1 MKLSTPRILASLR
14 MMSRDP
20 ARFGRQASNLVD
32 VARRYLA
39 TPFVEPN
46 EDAIIV
52 LGNSKAGTTVIAAL
66 LAEYGGL
73 SVTLDFW
80 PRLHR
85 PSTLAAVHGGDM
97 PFEAFVR
104 RFRADFSRDVVKDPH
119 LTFLYP
125 QLAQRF
131 PRARFVMVMR
141 DPRDNI
147 RSILNR
153 LDLPGDRES
162 LDPEDYR
169 RMRPLWEAIINSPW
183 LDVPEGNYVER
194 LASRWA
200 LGARAYLDHPDA
212 MELIRFEDFAAD
224 KMGAIRGLAERLGVE
239 RRRRIEDQLDRRFQ
253 PPGDRS
259 VGWRAFFGAN
269 LPRLEA
275 RCATE
280 ARALGYMAAGR
291 NSTSEG

>member
-1 MKLSTPRILASLR
+1 

-20 ARFGRQASNLVD
+20 ARFGRQATNALD
-32 VARRYLA
+32 VLHRYIA
-39 TPFVEPN
+39 TPFVRPN

-52 LGNSKAGTTVIAAL
+52 LGNSKTGTTVIAAL
-66 LAEYGGL
+66 LAEYGDL

-80 PRLHR
+80 PRLRR
-85 PSTLAAVHGGDM
+85 PEMLAAVHAGEM

-104 RFRADFSRDVVKDPH
+104 RFRADFARDVVKDPH

-153 LDLPGDRES
+153 LGLPGDLDH
-162 LDPEDYR
+162 LDPEAYR
-169 RMRPLWEAIINSPW
+169 RMRPLWEAILKSPW
-183 LDVPEGNYVER
+183 LDVEGNYVER
-194 LASRWA
+194 LADRWA
-200 LGARAYLDHPDA
+200 TGARVYLHHQEGI
-212 MELIRFEDFAAD
+212 ELIRYEDFVAD
-224 KMGAIRGLAERLGVE
+224 KRGAITGLAERLGVE
-239 RRRRIEDQLDRRFQ
+239 KRGHIENKLDTRFQ
-253 PPGDRS
+253 PPGDRN
-259 VGWRAFFGAN
+259 VGWREFFGPSN
-269 LPRLEA
+269 LRAIEA
-275 RCATE
+275 RCSEE
-280 ARALGYMAAGR
+280 ARALGYMNAGR